1 MTAHFVIVG
10 LIALQRLAELVYS
23 QRNIRRLV
31 AEGGVVVAEP
41 AYPWIV
47 AVHTAW
53 LLAMAFAVP
62 ADAAVNVPFL
72 LLYIAV
78 LGLRVWVMASLGRFW
93 CTRIVTVPAAPLVA
107 RGPYRLLRHPNYAVV
122 AAEIFVA
129 PLIFDA
135 WLIAIVFSVLNAGV
149 IYLRIER
156 EDAVLAARRHERGT
170 PEKPGT

>member
-1 MTAHFVIVG
+1 MTAHAVIAG

-23 QRNIRRLV
+23 KRNIKRLV
-31 AEGGVVVAEP
+31 AEGGVLVAEP

-47 AVHTAW
+47 AVHVAW
-53 LLAMAFAVP
+53 LLALAFAVP
-62 ADAAVNVPFL
+62 MDAPVNLGFL

-93 CTRIVTVPAAPLVA
+93 CMRIVSIAGAPLV
-107 RGPYRLLRHPNYAVV
+107 RKGPYRFLRHPNYAVV

-149 IYLRIER
+149 LWLRIER
-156 EDAVLAARRHERGT
+156 EDAVLAPRRRG
-170 PEKPGT
+170 PPPS